1 MAGPAHRH
9 IHPSSSDDELLARFK
24 ESRDEAAF
32 RELYDRYFHL
42 AKGTAMK
49 ILKDEEA
56 SNEVVARVFALLYE
70 KIPTTNIQSFNAYL
84 YSTIRN
90 ECFAHTRKER
100 AERNAREKAMDAQI
114 LGAPFMENEG
124 YQHLLNEGPDL
135 EAALHQAIAGL
146 PEPQRK
152 CIELFY
158 FEKMSYSE
166 IQQATGYDFKKVK
179 SSLQNGKRNLKI
191 KLKKFFNKNT

>member
-1 MAGPAHRH
+1 MAGPAHKH
-9 IHPSSSDDELLARFK
+9 ITTSSSDEELLSRFK

-56 SNEVVARVFALLYE
+56 SNEVVAKVFALLYE
-70 KIPTTNIQSFNAYL
+70 KIPSANIQSFNAYL

-90 ECFAHTRKER
+90 ECYARMRKARVEQK
-100 AERNAREKAMDAQI
+100 AREKAMDAQI
-114 LGAPFMENEG
+114 FGAPFMENEG

-135 EAALHQAIAGL
+135 DAELHRAIAAL
-146 PEPQRK
+146 PEPQRQ
-152 CIELFY
+152 CIELFF
-158 FEKMSYSE
+158 FEKMSYNE
-166 IQQATGYDFKKVK
+166 IQQATGYDFKQVK
-179 SSLQNGKRNLKI
+179 SYLQNGKRNLKI
-191 KLKKFFNKNT
+191 ALQKFVKK